1 MKTTK
6 ISFEAKKKWIGF
18 MFVVPWLI
26 GFINFFFIPI
36 INSIRFSISKIMIDN
51 GPIYE
56 YLGFTQYKY
65 LFLSDATFFTDM
77 LKTSGGVFLD
87 VLMVIVFS
95 LFFSLILVQKFRGRL
110 LARAMFFLPVIV
122 ASGAVIKSIRFDA
135 SASGQFELSVLQ
147 SILQNANLSNDL
159 VGLIV
164 RTMEQMF
171 QIIWKCG
178 IQILIFMA
186 GLQSIPSTIKEAAYV
201 EGATGWE
208 YFWKITFPM
217 VMPLIQLNIIYTII
231 DSFTDY
237 TNPIIQRIYA
247 LNQQLDYSFSST
259 IAWSY
264 FSIIFIIAIVLYMIL
279 GKLNTRN
286 SN

>member
-1 MKTTK
+1 
-6 ISFEAKKKWIGF
+6 
-18 MFVVPWLI
+18 
-26 GFINFFFIPI
+26 
-36 INSIRFSISKIMIDN
+36 MIDN

>member
-1 MKTTK
+1 LKTTK